1 MIYYMYIYIALKHY
15 ENAAKDLL
23 VTLPMGVD
31 ELDSTHRKLEQESMK
46 LFQKDAMG
54 DGQVFTIV
62 RIYDVCLCVCV
73 CVCVC
78 VDMCVY
84 NTHTHVY

>member
-1 MIYYMYIYIALKHY
+1 MLLMGVDHIYDVYDIYIYIALKHY

-62 RIYDVCLCVCV
+62 RVYDVCV
-73 CVCVC
+73 CV
-78 VDMCVY
+78 
-84 NTHTHVY
+84 